1 MANANLQI
9 ALSTRGGNITNI
21 SMDDATPR
29 EVSQA
34 VSATLHGNGTLAS
47 FPDVDAALSYAQ
59 SSDPNDEDL
68 AELIGQMEF
77 MADQLDK
84 DLELREY
91 DNDDGQ
97 FLTIVGNSGT
107 DPDESRSKLKQAFGE
122 TV

>member
-9 ALSTRGGNITNI
+9 GISQRGGGITNI
-21 SMDDATPR
+21 PMNDATPR

-34 VSATLHGNGTLAS
+34 VTATLHGNGTLAA
-47 FPDVDAALSYAQ
+47 FPDVDAMLSYAQ
-59 SSDPNDEDL
+59 SDDPENEDL

-77 MADQLDK
+77 MADKLDK

-97 FLTIVGNSGT
+97 YLTIVGNSGT
-107 DPDESRSKLKQAFGE
+107 DPEMSRSKLKQAFGE
-122 TV
+122 DV